1 MDAIKYINVS
11 RGDREGNAIVKVTIT
26 GATQIL
32 DKHSNTCMVAM
43 SGKLDTRFDE
53 IRYYTNDT

>member
-1 MDAIKYINVS
+1 MDAIKYIDAS
-11 RGDREGNAIVKVTIT
+11 RGDREGNAVTKTTVT
-26 GATQIL
+26 GYSQVL

-53 IRYYTNDT
+53 IRYYTNDA